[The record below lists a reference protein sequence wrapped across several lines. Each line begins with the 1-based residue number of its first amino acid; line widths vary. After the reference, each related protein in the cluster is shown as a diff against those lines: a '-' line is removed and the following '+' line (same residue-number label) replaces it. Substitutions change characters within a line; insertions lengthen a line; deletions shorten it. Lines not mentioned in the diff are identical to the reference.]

1 MSRQLSRQRSVR
13 SKGRISRFNGNT
25 TCINLDLDPPV
36 KFRNCIITTEQVL
49 CRYRRKKSDD
59 FVKYG
64 RLYFCEQPWATSHSK
79 YTLQIRKL
87 MYKSA
92 CIQLSYKGYP
102 IPLFSP
108 IESVCNNEH
117 PKNMSDKTSTLSR
130 PGLPNFPKTLFA
142 LLLGDLDLLKSILSK
157 KKK

>member
-1 MSRQLSRQRSVR
+1 MFLPI
-13 SKGRISRFNGNT
+13 SK
-25 TCINLDLDPPV
+25 
-36 KFRNCIITTEQVL
+36 
-49 CRYRRKKSDD
+49 KKSDD
-59 FVKYG
+59 FVKSG

-142 LLLGDLDLLKSILSK
+142 LSLGDLDLLKSILELKKQKYSK
-157 KKK
+157 LLDASVTQETPPQTDTES